1 MRKTL
6 VLQIQN
12 LFKKPL
18 QAGDIDSKE
27 RQNINVQL
35 NINFADNLEKIKKK
49 KAKKIAS
56 FKDFEF
62 SCSQFYHQG
71 EVIGKEREKMAL
83 N

>member
-1 MRKTL
+1 ME
-6 VLQIQN
+6 
-12 LFKKPL
+12 
-18 QAGDIDSKE
+18 AGDIDPNE
-27 RQNINVQL
+27 RQNTNVQL
-35 NINFADNLEKIKKK
+35 NINFADNLEKITKKK
-49 KAKKIAS
+49 GQKIAS

>member
-1 MRKTL
+1 M
-6 VLQIQN
+6 
-12 LFKKPL
+12 
-18 QAGDIDSKE
+18 QAWGIDPNE
-27 RQNINVQL
+27 RQNTTVQL
-35 NINFADNLEKIKKK
+35 NINFAGKINGQSGKNNKKK
-49 KAKKIAS
+49 SQKIAS

>member
-1 MRKTL
+1 M
-6 VLQIQN
+6 
-12 LFKKPL
+12 
-18 QAGDIDSKE
+18 QAGDIDPNE
-27 RQNINVQL
+27 RQNRNIQL
-35 NINFADNLEKIKKK
+35 NVNFADNLEKVTKKK
-49 KAKKIAS
+49 KRSQKIAS

>member
-1 MRKTL
+1 M
-6 VLQIQN
+6 
-12 LFKKPL
+12 
-18 QAGDIDSKE
+18 DIDPNE
-27 RQNINVQL
+27 RQNIDVQL
-35 NINFADNLEKIKKK
+35 NNHFADNLEKNKKSQK
-49 KAKKIAS
+49 TAS